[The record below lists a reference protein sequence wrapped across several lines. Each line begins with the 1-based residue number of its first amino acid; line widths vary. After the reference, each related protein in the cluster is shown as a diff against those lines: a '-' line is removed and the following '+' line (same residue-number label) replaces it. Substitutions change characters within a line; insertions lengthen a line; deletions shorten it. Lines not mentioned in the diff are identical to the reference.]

1 MEPGEIFD
9 DEFNFSAQVHRVFE
23 SVENVSDIM
32 KKHLETVKKDKELER
47 VRNEIKATKVESL
60 QTELRMLVAENQA
73 LKEKENQSKLNN
85 DRWFLDGIYKYKPSY
100 KSLDLLKIWV
110 LSLNSFFLKN
120 PLQDFHSSL
129 NAVISTN
136 ESTEFMILHVIYNQA
151 YTYKFQL
158 KTTIVC

>member
-1 MEPGEIFD
+1 MKQTLELRFYCDIFFWLQIFTALQMEPGEIFD

-73 LKEKENQSKLNN
+73 LKEKENQSKVNT
-85 DRWFLDGIYKYKPSY
+85 DRWFSVGICKYKPGY
-100 KSLDLLKIWV
+100 KSHDLL
-110 LSLNSFFLKN
+110 
-120 PLQDFHSSL
+120 
-129 NAVISTN
+129 
-136 ESTEFMILHVIYNQA
+136 
-151 YTYKFQL
+151 
-158 KTTIVC
+158 

>member
-1 MEPGEIFD
+1 MFRSLRSEASVDCKKPSGAKICTATQMEPSEIFD
-9 DEFNFSAQVHRVFE
+9 DEFMFSAQVHRVFE

-85 DRWFLDGIYKYKPSY
+85 DRWFSVGICKYKPGY
-100 KSLDLLKIWV
+100 KSHDLL
-110 LSLNSFFLKN
+110 
-120 PLQDFHSSL
+120 
-129 NAVISTN
+129 
-136 ESTEFMILHVIYNQA
+136 
-151 YTYKFQL
+151 
-158 KTTIVC
+158 

>member
-73 LKEKENQSKLNN
+73 LKEKENQSKLNT
-85 DRWFLDGIYKYKPSY
+85 DRWFSVGICKYKPGY
-100 KSLDLLKIWV
+100 KSLDLL
-110 LSLNSFFLKN
+110 
-120 PLQDFHSSL
+120 
-129 NAVISTN
+129 
-136 ESTEFMILHVIYNQA
+136 
-151 YTYKFQL
+151 
-158 KTTIVC
+158 